1 MYCLADGNALT
12 DLGGQNAGMHD
23 EETIV
28 VGRAGGQTR
37 VDIPQGPGSM
47 PPAQAAPPTRS
58 SHLFLKILLG
68 FLAVGFLAAAAV
80 VVGAIVYFNNSRQ
93 TDTAANLKSATPK
106 PTASAKPSTNETD
119 ELRDQI
125 AELEK
130 LISEQKKD
138 DKPVNVPLLRELS
151 ETKTARVDS
160 PGDGFLA
167 LRKLPHSEIGER
179 IAKIPHGA
187 TVEVGV
193 CGPVVRPVN
202 RAGRWCQA
210 SYNGQTGWVFDA
222 YLVY

>member
-1 MYCLADGNALT
+1 M
-12 DLGGQNAGMHD
+12 
-23 EETIV
+23 
-28 VGRAGGQTR
+28 
-37 VDIPQGPGSM
+37 
-47 PPAQAAPPTRS
+47 
-58 SHLFLKILLG
+58 
-68 FLAVGFLAAAAV
+68 
-80 VVGAIVYFNNSRQ
+80 
-93 TDTAANLKSATPK
+93 
-106 PTASAKPSTNETD
+106 
-119 ELRDQI
+119 
-125 AELEK
+125 
-130 LISEQKKD
+130 
-138 DKPVNVPLLRELS
+138 PLLRELTD
-151 ETKTARVDS
+151 TKTARVDS